1 MARRISANRIIT
13 VLGGA
18 VLVLGAVV
26 LWRVV
31 GTGSFSREPVVERVR
46 GQLQAYDPTLSLFD
60 MTDGETPGVVCGH
73 AGVPGRREA
82 TLTFVARPNRL
93 MTSADPLSSEYREQI
108 ARECPDYFAAV
119 PGARGAR

>member
-13 VLGGA
+13 VLGAA

-26 LWRVV
+26 LWRVAD
-31 GTGSFSREPVVERVR
+31 TGSFSREPLVERVR

-60 MTDGETPGVVCGH
+60 MTDAQTPGVVCGH

-82 TLTFVARPNRL
+82 TVTFVARPTRL
-93 MTSADPLSSEYREQI
+93 MTSADPLSSEFREQI
-108 ARECPDYFAAV
+108 ARECPDYFAVV
-119 PGARGAR
+119 PDARGGR